1 MLIRED
7 AEYTTIFLN
16 NSKYHKV
23 YSQEKTGLHCE
34 VKCDNPECG
43 KTFYRKKSY
52 VNHKKHYCSVKCR
65 ITNYG
70 ICKVDG
76 CEEKFLN
83 RSNNKSSMCRK
94 HRNRYINVKLRSEL
108 LELMGGA
115 CVCCGERD
123 PMFLQVDHVFN
134 DGHKDR
140 KKYKGG
146 SISNASLL
154 KIWNET
160 PERLQLLC
168 ANCNHAK
175 VKNGGVLYHPEKF
188 TRRKL
193 RS

>member
-1 MLIRED
+1 MIIGKE
-7 AEYTTIFLN
+7 EYTWTCG
-16 NSKYHKV
+16 KGT
-23 YSQEKTGLHCE
+23 EKTAE
-34 VKCDNPECG
+34 RYIVQCDNSDCDE
-43 KTFYRKKSY
+43 TFYRQKARMRNKE
-52 VNHKKHYCSVKCR
+52 KHRQYCNVKCR
-65 ITNYG
+65 STHYG

-76 CEEKFLN
+76 CEEKFLKYKSK
-83 RSNNKSSMCRK
+83 SNMCFKHHKVYKRKTIKSK
-94 HRNRYINVKLRSEL
+94 L
-108 LELMGGA
+108 LELMGDA

-140 KKYKGG
+140 KNMKHNLKINDY
-146 SISNASLL
+146 L

-160 PERLQLLC
+160 PERIQLLC

-175 VKNGGVLYHPEKF
+175 AKNDGVLYRPEKF

>member
-7 AEYTTIFLN
+7 VEYTYFSGLN
-16 NSKYHKV
+16 NST
-23 YSQEKTGLHCE
+23 ERTILRCE
-34 VKCDNPECG
+34 IKCDNPECG
-43 KTFYRKKSY
+43 KTFYRPPSDLKKHAKQHY
-52 VNHKKHYCSVKCR
+52 HYCSKKCQR
-65 ITNYG
+65 THYG

-76 CEEKFLN
+76 CEEKFLKYKSK
-83 RSNNKSSMCRK
+83 SNMCFKHHKVYKRKTIKSK
-94 HRNRYINVKLRSEL
+94 L
-108 LELMGGA
+108 LELMGDA

-140 KKYKGG
+140 KNMKHNLKINDY
-146 SISNASLL
+146 L

-160 PERLQLLC
+160 PERIQLLC

-175 VKNGGVLYHPEKF
+175 AKNGGVLYRPEKF

-193 RS
+193 RL